1 MSKIVPKTLHT
12 LEAQSPSPSPMN
24 VKNTADDLLFA
35 ALFNGANT
43 VEKGE
48 DLALDNE
55 GLVGF
60 PSNHSQNQEN
70 SESSPHESALI
81 VAATLPVSKA
91 FEAKSSNWLT
101 GDADDS
107 KSSGQGELLIE
118 AENADALADL
128 SLATLPSP
136 HGPANLILGTA
147 DRSATAK
154 LTPASMAFED
164 GNPSNIP
171 NLKMPKKDGLLDRGQ
186 MPGAQNPAV
195 GKAEVDHAEKKFMP
209 TRFIGP
215 LPAQVSDYGSVTS
228 SANNRALLAANLKEY
243 NSEADAKV
251 SDFAKQ
257 INSNKDKNLTTVR
270 NLKQAMLP
278 DISFTP
284 SEKALVGRASGYN
297 GHDILQPTKAVSA
310 VLESA
315 SGFASQSQSGAHTG
329 GQSGGQPGGQAG
341 SAATSGL
348 MQNLNM
354 LQTLDMARSNW
365 NEMLVQRVQKGLAG
379 GKDQLDFQLSP
390 HKLGKMRI
398 SLVLQNDRTNIKVQ
412 TETSAAA
419 LMLSESEGR
428 LAQMLEASGLRLGN
442 FNSGLSQG
450 FDGKGSDGHGDQK
463 SLVRAGNGKT
473 DDDGN
478 VSAETI
484 IEQSENLINIQA

>member
-12 LEAQSPSPSPMN
+12 PEAQSPSPSPMN
-24 VKNTADDLLFA
+24 VKKTADDLLFA

-43 VEKGE
+43 AEKGE

-60 PSNHSQNQEN
+60 LSNHSQNQEN
-70 SESSPHESALI
+70 IESSPHESALI

-136 HGPANLILGTA
+136 HGPTNLILGTA

-154 LTPASMAFED
+154 LTPALVAFED
-164 GNPSNIP
+164 GDTSDLP
-171 NLKMPKKDGLLDRGQ
+171 NLKMLKKDGLLDRGQ

-195 GKAEVDHAEKKFMP
+195 VKAEVDHAEKKFKP
-209 TRFIGP
+209 TRIIGP

-228 SANNRALLAANLKEY
+228 LSNNRALSAANLKEY
-243 NSEADAKV
+243 NSETDAKV
-251 SDFAKQ
+251 FDFAKQ

-278 DISFTP
+278 DSSFTP

-310 VLESA
+310 VLEST
-315 SGFASQSQSGAHTG
+315 SVFASQSQSGSHTG
-329 GQSGGQPGGQAG
+329 GQSGGQAG

-365 NEMLVQRVQKGLAG
+365 NEMLIQRVQKGLAG
-379 GKDQLDFQLSP
+379 GRDQLDFQLSP
-390 HKLGKMRI
+390 RKLGKMRI

-428 LAQMLEASGLRLGN
+428 LAKMLEASGLRLGN

-463 SLVRAGNGKT
+463 SLVRASNGKT

>member
-12 LEAQSPSPSPMN
+12 LEAQSPSRSPMN
-24 VKNTADDLLFA
+24 VKNTDDDLLFA

-43 VEKGE
+43 AEKGE

-101 GDADDS
+101 GDADDL
-107 KSSGQGELLIE
+107 KSSSQDELLIE

-128 SLATLPSP
+128 SIATLTSP
-136 HGPANLILGTA
+136 HGPTNLIFGPA

-154 LTPASMAFED
+154 LTTALMAFED
-164 GNPSNIP
+164 GDPSNLP
-171 NLKMPKKDGLLDRGQ
+171 NLKMPKKDGLLDRAQ
-186 MPGAQNPAV
+186 MPGTQNLAV

-228 SANNRALLAANLKEY
+228 LANNRALSAANLREY
-243 NSEADAKV
+243 NSETDARV
-251 SDFAKQ
+251 GDFAKQ
-257 INSNKDKNLTTVR
+257 INSKKDKDLTTVR

-278 DISFTP
+278 DSSFTP

-310 VLESA
+310 VLEST

-329 GQSGGQPGGQAG
+329 GHSGGQAG
-341 SAATSGL
+341 PAATSGL

-379 GKDQLDFQLSP
+379 GRDQLDFQLSP
-390 HKLGKMRI
+390 RKLGKMRI

-450 FDGKGSDGHGDQK
+450 FDGKGSDGNGDQK
-463 SLVRAGNGKT
+463 SLMRAGKGKT

-484 IEQSENLINIQA
+484 IEKSENLINIQA

>member
-1 MSKIVPKTLHT
+1 MSKIVAKSLQKP
-12 LEAQSPSPSPMN
+12 EVQSPSPSPVN
-24 VKNTADDLLFA
+24 VKKPADDLLFA

-43 VEKGE
+43 AQSGE
-48 DLALDNE
+48 DLAIDAD
-55 GLVGF
+55 GLVGH
-60 PSNHSQNQEN
+60 PSNHKQNQEN
-70 SESSPHESALI
+70 GESSAHESALI
-81 VAATLPVSKA
+81 VAVALPVSKA
-91 FEAKSSNWLT
+91 FGAKSLNWLT
-101 GDADDS
+101 SDADDS
-107 KSSGQGELLIE
+107 KSSSQDELLIE

-136 HGPANLILGTA
+136 HGPTNLILGSA

-154 LTPASMAFED
+154 RTPALMAFED
-164 GNPSNIP
+164 GDPSSLT
-171 NLKMPKKDGLLDRGQ
+171 NLKMPKKGGLLNLGQ
-186 MPGAQNPAV
+186 VHGAQNPAF
-195 GKAEVDHAEKKFMP
+195 GRAEVDHAEKKFMP
-209 TRFIGP
+209 NSFIRP
-215 LPAQVSDYGSVTS
+215 LPAQVSDYGSLTS
-228 SANNRALLAANLKEY
+228 LATNRALTADNVKEY
-243 NSEADAKV
+243 NSETDAKNF
-251 SDFAKQ
+251 DFAQQ

-278 DISFTP
+278 DSSFTA
-284 SEKALVGRASGYN
+284 SEKTLVGRASGYN

-315 SGFASQSQSGAHTG
+315 SGLASQSQSGAHTG
-329 GQSGGQPGGQAG
+329 GQSGGQSGGQAG

-379 GKDQLDFQLSP
+379 GRDQLDFQLSP
-390 HKLGKMRI
+390 GKLGKMRI
-398 SLVLQNDRTNIKVQ
+398 SLVLQNDQTNIKIQ

-428 LAQMLEASGLRLGN
+428 LAQMFEASGLRLGN

-450 FDGKGSDGHGDQK
+450 FDGKGSEGHGDQK

-484 IEQSENLINIQA
+484 LEKSENLINIQA

>member
-43 VEKGE
+43 AEKGE

-60 PSNHSQNQEN
+60 TSNHSQNQEN
-70 SESSPHESALI
+70 IESSPHESALI

-91 FEAKSSNWLT
+91 FGAKSSNWLT

-107 KSSGQGELLIE
+107 KSSGQDEPLIE

-128 SLATLPSP
+128 SLATSPSP
-136 HGPANLILGTA
+136 LGPTNLILGTA

-154 LTPASMAFED
+154 LTPALMAFED
-164 GNPSNIP
+164 GDHSNLP

-186 MPGAQNPAV
+186 MPDAQNPAV
-195 GKAEVDHAEKKFMP
+195 GKAEVDRAEKKFMP
-209 TRFIGP
+209 TRFVGP

-228 SANNRALLAANLKEY
+228 LANNRTLSAANLKEY
-243 NSEADAKV
+243 NSETDAKV
-251 SDFAKQ
+251 FDFAKQ

-278 DISFTP
+278 DSSFTP

-297 GHDILQPTKAVSA
+297 GHDISQPTKAVSA
-310 VLESA
+310 VLEST

-329 GQSGGQPGGQAG
+329 GQSGGQAG
-341 SAATSGL
+341 PAATSGL

-379 GKDQLDFQLSP
+379 GRDQLDFQLSP
-390 HKLGKMRI
+390 RKLGKMRI
-398 SLVLQNDRTNIKVQ
+398 SVVLQNDRTNIKVQ
-412 TETSAAA
+412 TETSTAA

-463 SLVRAGNGKT
+463 SLMRADNGKN

>member
-1 MSKIVPKTLHT
+1 MSKIVPKTVHT
-12 LEAQSPSPSPMN
+12 PEAQSASPSPVN
-24 VKNTADDLLFA
+24 VKKTADDLLFA

-43 VEKGE
+43 AEKGE
-48 DLALDNE
+48 DLALDAE
-55 GLVGF
+55 GLVGY

-91 FEAKSSNWLT
+91 FGTKSSNWLT

-107 KSSGQGELLIE
+107 KLSGQDELLIE

-128 SLATLPSP
+128 SSATLPSP
-136 HGPANLILGTA
+136 HGPANLILGSA

-154 LTPASMAFED
+154 LTPALMAFED
-164 GNPSNIP
+164 GGPLNLP

-195 GKAEVDHAEKKFMP
+195 GKAEVDHTEKKSMP

-228 SANNRALLAANLKEY
+228 LANNRALSAANLKEY
-243 NSEADAKV
+243 NSETDAKGF
-251 SDFAKQ
+251 DFAKP

-270 NLKQAMLP
+270 NLRQAMLP
-278 DISFTP
+278 DSSSTL

-310 VLESA
+310 VLEST
-315 SGFASQSQSGAHTG
+315 SGFASPSQSGAHTG
-329 GQSGGQPGGQAG
+329 GHTGGQAG

-379 GKDQLDFQLSP
+379 GRDQLDFQLSP
-390 HKLGKMRI
+390 RKLGKMRI

-463 SLVRAGNGKT
+463 SLVHAGNGKT

>member
-1 MSKIVPKTLHT
+1 MSKIVPKTVHMP
-12 LEAQSPSPSPMN
+12 EAQSASASPVN
-24 VKNTADDLLFA
+24 VKKTADDLLFA

-43 VEKGE
+43 AEKGE
-48 DLALDNE
+48 GIAFDTE
-55 GLVGF
+55 GLVGY

-81 VAATLPVSKA
+81 VVATLPVSKA
-91 FEAKSSNWLT
+91 FEAKSSNWLS

-107 KSSGQGELLIE
+107 KSSGQDELLIE

-128 SLATLPSP
+128 SSATLPSR
-136 HGPANLILGTA
+136 HGPTNLVLGSA
-147 DRSATAK
+147 GRSATEK
-154 LTPASMAFED
+154 LTPALMAFED
-164 GNPSNIP
+164 GDPSNSP
-171 NLKMPKKDGLLDRGQ
+171 NLKMPRKDGLLGRGQ
-186 MPGAQNPAV
+186 MPGAQNLAV
-195 GKAEVDHAEKKFMP
+195 GKAEIGHVEKKLMP
-209 TRFIGP
+209 TRFIEP
-215 LPAQVSDYGSVTS
+215 LPAQVSDYRSVTS
-228 SANNRALLAANLKEY
+228 SAGNRVLSAANLK
-243 NSEADAKV
+243 
-251 SDFAKQ
+251 
-257 INSNKDKNLTTVR
+257 DKNFATVR

-278 DISFTP
+278 DSSLTP
-284 SEKALVGRASGYN
+284 SEKAPVGRASGYN
-297 GHDILQPTKAVSA
+297 GHDISQPTKAVSA
-310 VLESA
+310 VLEST
-315 SGFASQSQSGAHTG
+315 SWFASQSQSGAHTG
-329 GQSGGQPGGQAG
+329 GQSGGQAG

-365 NEMLVQRVQKGLAG
+365 SEMLVQRVQKGLAG
-379 GKDQLDFQLSP
+379 GRDQLDFQLSP
-390 HKLGKMRI
+390 RKLGKMRI

-450 FDGKGSDGHGDQK
+450 FDGKSSDGHADQK
-463 SLVRAGNGKT
+463 SLVRAGTGKT

>member
-12 LEAQSPSPSPMN
+12 PEAQSPSPSPVN
-24 VKNTADDLLFA
+24 LKKTADDLLFA

-43 VEKGE
+43 GEKGE

-55 GLVGF
+55 GLAGY
-60 PSNHSQNQEN
+60 PLNHSENQEN

-81 VAATLPVSKA
+81 AAATLPVSKA
-91 FEAKSSNWLT
+91 FGAKSSNWLT
-101 GDADDS
+101 GDAGDT
-107 KSSGQGELLIE
+107 KSFGQDEPLIE

-136 HGPANLILGTA
+136 HGPANLILGSA
-147 DRSATAK
+147 DRSATVK
-154 LTPASMAFED
+154 LTPALMAFED
-164 GNPSNIP
+164 GDPLNLP

-195 GKAEVDHAEKKFMP
+195 GKAEVDHTEKKFMP

-228 SANNRALLAANLKEY
+228 LANNRALSAANLKEY
-243 NSEADAKV
+243 NSETDAKV
-251 SDFAKQ
+251 FDFAKQ

-270 NLKQAMLP
+270 NLRQAMLP
-278 DISFTP
+278 DSSSTL

-329 GQSGGQPGGQAG
+329 GHSGGQSNGQAG

-379 GKDQLDFQLSP
+379 GRDQLDFQLNP
-390 HKLGKMRI
+390 RKLGKMRI

-419 LMLSESEGR
+419 MLLSESEGR

-463 SLVRAGNGKT
+463 SLVHAGNGKT

-478 VSAETI
+478 SSAETI
-484 IEQSENLINIQA
+484 TEQSENLINIQA

>member
-1 MSKIVPKTLHT
+1 MSKIVPKTLRT
-12 LEAQSPSPSPMN
+12 PEAQSPSPSP
-24 VKNTADDLLFA
+24 VKVKKTADDLLFA

-48 DLALDNE
+48 DLALVNE
-55 GLVGF
+55 GLVGY
-60 PSNHSQNQEN
+60 PQNQEN

-101 GDADDS
+101 GDAGDT
-107 KSSGQGELLIE
+107 KSSGQDEPLIE

-136 HGPANLILGTA
+136 HGPTNLILGTA

-154 LTPASMAFED
+154 LTPALMAFED
-164 GNPSNIP
+164 GDPSNLP

-228 SANNRALLAANLKEY
+228 LANNRALSAANLKEY
-243 NSEADAKV
+243 NSETDAKV
-251 SDFAKQ
+251 FDFAKQ

-278 DISFTP
+278 DGSFTA

-310 VLESA
+310 VLEST
-315 SGFASQSQSGAHTG
+315 SGFVSQSQSGAHTG
-329 GQSGGQPGGQAG
+329 GQSSGQAG

-463 SLVRAGNGKT
+463 SLMRAGNGKT

-478 VSAETI
+478 VSAEKI

>member
-1 MSKIVPKTLHT
+1 
-12 LEAQSPSPSPMN
+12 
-24 VKNTADDLLFA
+24 
-35 ALFNGANT
+35 
-43 VEKGE
+43 
-48 DLALDNE
+48 
-55 GLVGF
+55 
-60 PSNHSQNQEN
+60 
-70 SESSPHESALI
+70 
-81 VAATLPVSKA
+81 
-91 FEAKSSNWLT
+91 
-101 GDADDS
+101 
-107 KSSGQGELLIE
+107 
-118 AENADALADL
+118 
-128 SLATLPSP
+128 
-136 HGPANLILGTA
+136 
-147 DRSATAK
+147 
-154 LTPASMAFED
+154 MAFED
-164 GNPSNIP
+164 GDPSNLP

-195 GKAEVDHAEKKFMP
+195 GNAEVGHAEKKFMP

-228 SANNRALLAANLKEY
+228 LANNRALSAANLKEY
-243 NSEADAKV
+243 NSETDAKV
-251 SDFAKQ
+251 FDFAKQ

-278 DISFTP
+278 DSSFTP

-297 GHDILQPTKAVSA
+297 GHDISQPTKAVSA
-310 VLESA
+310 VLEST
-315 SGFASQSQSGAHTG
+315 SGFVSQSQSGAHTG
-329 GQSGGQPGGQAG
+329 GQSGGQAG
-341 SAATSGL
+341 PAATSGL

-379 GKDQLDFQLSP
+379 GRDQLDFQLSP
-390 HKLGKMRI
+390 RKLGKMRI

-419 LMLSESEGR
+419 MMLSESEGR

>member
-24 VKNTADDLLFA
+24 VKNTDDDLLFA

-43 VEKGE
+43 AEKGE

-60 PSNHSQNQEN
+60 PSNHSQNREN
-70 SESSPHESALI
+70 IESSPHESALI

-91 FEAKSSNWLT
+91 FEAKSSNCLT

-107 KSSGQGELLIE
+107 KSAGQGELLIE

-136 HGPANLILGTA
+136 HGPTNLILGTD

-154 LTPASMAFED
+154 LTPALMAFED
-164 GNPSNIP
+164 GDPSNLP
-171 NLKMPKKDGLLDRGQ
+171 NLKMPKKDGLLGRGQ
-186 MPGAQNPAV
+186 MPGAQNPAI
-195 GKAEVDHAEKKFMP
+195 GKAEKQFMP
-209 TRFIGP
+209 TSFIGP

-228 SANNRALLAANLKEY
+228 LANNRALSAANLKEY
-243 NSEADAKV
+243 NSETDAKAF
-251 SDFAKQ
+251 DFAKQ

-278 DISFTP
+278 DSSFTP
-284 SEKALVGRASGYN
+284 SEKALVGRGSGYN

-315 SGFASQSQSGAHTG
+315 SKFASQSQSGAHTG
-329 GQSGGQPGGQAG
+329 GQSGGQSSGQAG

-379 GKDQLDFQLSP
+379 GRDQLDFQLSP
-390 HKLGKMRI
+390 RKLGKMRI

-473 DDDGN
+473 DDDGD

>member
-24 VKNTADDLLFA
+24 VKKAADDLLFA

-43 VEKGE
+43 AEKGE
-48 DLALDNE
+48 DLTLDNK
-55 GLVGF
+55 GLVGY
-60 PSNHSQNQEN
+60 PQNQEN
-70 SESSPHESALI
+70 SESSSHESTLI

-91 FEAKSSNWLT
+91 FGAKSSNWLS

-107 KSSGQGELLIE
+107 KSSGQDELLIE

-136 HGPANLILGTA
+136 HGPTNLILGTA

-154 LTPASMAFED
+154 LTPALMAFED
-164 GNPSNIP
+164 GDPSNLP

-186 MPGAQNPAV
+186 MPGAQNLAV
-195 GKAEVDHAEKKFMP
+195 GKAEIDHAEKKFMP

-228 SANNRALLAANLKEY
+228 LANNRALSAANLKEY
-243 NSEADAKV
+243 NSETDAKV
-251 SDFAKQ
+251 FDFAKQ

-278 DISFTP
+278 DSSFTP
-284 SEKALVGRASGYN
+284 SEKALVGRSSGYN
-297 GHDILQPTKAVSA
+297 GHDISQPTKAVSA

-315 SGFASQSQSGAHTG
+315 SGVASQSQSGAHTG
-329 GQSGGQPGGQAG
+329 GQSGGQAG
-341 SAATSGL
+341 PAATSGL

-379 GKDQLDFQLSP
+379 GRDQLDFQLSP
-390 HKLGKMRI
+390 RKLGKMRI
-398 SLVLQNDRTNIKVQ
+398 SLVLQNDQTNIKVQ

>member
-1 MSKIVPKTLHT
+1 LGIR
-12 LEAQSPSPSPMN
+12 
-24 VKNTADDLLFA
+24 
-35 ALFNGANT
+35 
-43 VEKGE
+43 
-48 DLALDNE
+48 
-55 GLVGF
+55 
-60 PSNHSQNQEN
+60 QNQEN

-91 FEAKSSNWLT
+91 FGAKSSNWLT

-107 KSSGQGELLIE
+107 KSSGQDEPLIE

-136 HGPANLILGTA
+136 HGPTNLIFGSA

-154 LTPASMAFED
+154 LTPALMAFED
-164 GNPSNIP
+164 GDPSNLP

-186 MPGAQNPAV
+186 MPGAQNSAV

-228 SANNRALLAANLKEY
+228 LANNRALSAANLKEY
-243 NSEADAKV
+243 NSDTDAKV
-251 SDFAKQ
+251 FDFAKQ
-257 INSNKDKNLTTVR
+257 IDGNKDKNLTTVR

-278 DISFTP
+278 DSSFTA
-284 SEKALVGRASGYN
+284 SEKALVGRASDSN

-310 VLESA
+310 VLEST
-315 SGFASQSQSGAHTG
+315 SGFARQSQSGAHTG
-329 GQSGGQPGGQAG
+329 GQSGGQAG
-341 SAATSGL
+341 PAVTSGL

-379 GKDQLDFQLSP
+379 GRDQLDFQLSP
-390 HKLGKMRI
+390 RKLGKMRI

-419 LMLSESEGR
+419 MMLSESEGR

>member
-1 MSKIVPKTLHT
+1 MSKIVPKTVHT
-12 LEAQSPSPSPMN
+12 SEAQSPSPSPVN
-24 VKNTADDLLFA
+24 VKKTADDLLFA

-43 VEKGE
+43 AVKGE
-48 DLALDNE
+48 DLALDAE
-55 GLVGF
+55 GLVGY
-60 PSNHSQNQEN
+60 PSNQSQNQEN

-81 VAATLPVSKA
+81 VAATLPLSKA
-91 FEAKSSNWLT
+91 FWTKSPNWLT
-101 GDADDS
+101 GDADDP
-107 KSSGQGELLIE
+107 KSSGEDELLIE

-128 SLATLPSP
+128 STATLPSSI
-136 HGPANLILGTA
+136 GPTNLILGST
-147 DRSATAK
+147 DGSAAAK
-154 LTPASMAFED
+154 LTPALMAFED
-164 GNPSNIP
+164 EDPSNLP

-186 MPGAQNPAV
+186 MPGAQNPV
-195 GKAEVDHAEKKFMP
+195 VVKVEVDHAEQKFMP

-228 SANNRALLAANLKEY
+228 LANNRALSAANLKEY
-243 NSEADAKV
+243 NSETDAKV
-251 SDFAKQ
+251 FDFAKQ
-257 INSNKDKNLTTVR
+257 VNSNKDKNFTTIR
-270 NLKQAMLP
+270 NLKQGMLP
-278 DISFTP
+278 DSSFTP
-284 SEKALVGRASGYN
+284 SEKALVGRTSGYN

-329 GQSGGQPGGQAG
+329 GQSGGQAG

-365 NEMLVQRVQKGLAG
+365 NEMLIQRVQKGLAG
-379 GKDQLDFQLSP
+379 GRDQLDFQLSP
-390 HKLGKMRI
+390 RKLGKMRI
-398 SLVLQNDRTNIKVQ
+398 SLVLQNDQTNIKVQ
-412 TETSAAA
+412 TETTAAA

-428 LAQMLEASGLRLGN
+428 LAQMLEASGLRLGH

-463 SLVRAGNGKT
+463 SLVRAGNDKA
-473 DDDGN
+473 DEDGN

-484 IEQSENLINIQA
+484 LEQSENLINIQA

>member
-1 MSKIVPKTLHT
+1 MSKIVPKTVHT
-12 LEAQSPSPSPMN
+12 PERQSSLSSPAN
-24 VKNTADDLLFA
+24 VEKTADDLLFA

-43 VEKGE
+43 AVKGE
-48 DLALDNE
+48 DLALDTE

-107 KSSGQGELLIE
+107 KLSGQDELLIE

-128 SLATLPSP
+128 SIATLPSP
-136 HGPANLILGTA
+136 HGPTNLIFGSA

-154 LTPASMAFED
+154 LTPALMAFED
-164 GNPSNIP
+164 GDPSNLP

-228 SANNRALLAANLKEY
+228 LANNRALLAANLKEY
-243 NSEADAKV
+243 NAETDAKV
-251 SDFAKQ
+251 FDFAKQ
-257 INSNKDKNLTTVR
+257 INSNKDENFTTVR
-270 NLKQAMLP
+270 NLKQALLP
-278 DISFTP
+278 DSSFTP

-297 GHDILQPTKAVSA
+297 GHDISQPTKAVSA
-310 VLESA
+310 VLEST

-329 GQSGGQPGGQAG
+329 GQSGGQAG
-341 SAATSGL
+341 PAATSGL

-379 GKDQLDFQLSP
+379 GRDQLDFQLSP
-390 HKLGKMRI
+390 RKLGKMRI

>member
-1 MSKIVPKTLHT
+1 M
-12 LEAQSPSPSPMN
+12 
-24 VKNTADDLLFA
+24 LFA

-43 VEKGE
+43 AEKGE

-60 PSNHSQNQEN
+60 PSNHSQNREN
-70 SESSPHESALI
+70 IESSPHESALI

-118 AENADALADL
+118 TENADALADL

-136 HGPANLILGTA
+136 HGSTNLIFGSA

-154 LTPASMAFED
+154 LTPALMAFED
-164 GNPSNIP
+164 GGPSNLP

-186 MPGAQNPAV
+186 MPGTQNLAV
-195 GKAEVDHAEKKFMP
+195 GKAEVDHTEKKFMP

-228 SANNRALLAANLKEY
+228 LANNRALLAANLKEY
-243 NSEADAKV
+243 NAETDAKV
-251 SDFAKQ
+251 FDFAKQ

-278 DISFTP
+278 DSSFTP

-329 GQSGGQPGGQAG
+329 GHSSGQAG

-379 GKDQLDFQLSP
+379 GRDQLDFQLSP
-390 HKLGKMRI
+390 RKLGKMRI

-450 FDGKGSDGHGDQK
+450 FDDKGSDGHSDQK

-478 VSAETI
+478 VSAETML
-484 IEQSENLINIQA
+484 EQSENLINIQA

>member
-1 MSKIVPKTLHT
+1 MSKIVPKSVQMLG
-12 LEAQSPSPSPMN
+12 AQSTSITSVN
-24 VKNTADDLLFA
+24 AEKTADELLFA
-35 ALFNGANT
+35 TLFNGAKA
-43 VEKGE
+43 VFKGE
-48 DLALDNE
+48 DVVLDSEDFDESLA
-55 GLVGF
+55 
-60 PSNHSQNQEN
+60 NHSQNQEIGEN
-70 SESSPHESALI
+70 HKSEGAFICTAALRAPKVVGEKSLNRLASETEDLAVSSQ
-81 VAATLPVSKA
+81 
-91 FEAKSSNWLT
+91 
-101 GDADDS
+101 DR
-107 KSSGQGELLIE
+107 LLIE
-118 AENADALADL
+118 DENFDALADL
-128 SLATLPSP
+128 PLATLQSP
-136 HGPANLILGTA
+136 TGLNNLVTGPT
-147 DRSATAK
+147 DRLSTSK
-154 LTPASMAFED
+154 LTPAVMAFED
-164 GNPSNIP
+164 GDPSNLP

-186 MPGAQNPAV
+186 MPGAQNLAV

-228 SANNRALLAANLKEY
+228 LANNRALSAANLKEY
-243 NSEADAKV
+243 NSETDAKV
-251 SDFAKQ
+251 FDFAKQ

-278 DISFTP
+278 DSSFTP

-310 VLESA
+310 VSENT

-329 GQSGGQPGGQAG
+329 GQSGGQAG
-341 SAATSGL
+341 PAATSGL

-379 GKDQLDFQLSP
+379 GRDQLDFQLSP
-390 HKLGKMRI
+390 RKLGKMRI

-463 SLVRAGNGKT
+463 SLMRAGNGKT

-484 IEQSENLINIQA
+484 TEQSENLINIQA

>member
-1 MSKIVPKTLHT
+1 MSKIVPKTVHT
-12 LEAQSPSPSPMN
+12 PEAQSASASPVN
-24 VKNTADDLLFA
+24 VKKTADDLLFA

-43 VEKGE
+43 AEKGE
-48 DLALDNE
+48 YLALDTE
-55 GLVGF
+55 GLVGN

-70 SESSPHESALI
+70 SENGSHESALI

-91 FEAKSSNWLT
+91 VGTKSSNWLT

-107 KSSGQGELLIE
+107 KSSGQDELLIE

-136 HGPANLILGTA
+136 HGPANLILGSA

-154 LTPASMAFED
+154 LTPALMAFED
-164 GNPSNIP
+164 GDPSNLP

-215 LPAQVSDYGSVTS
+215 LPAQVSDYGSLTS
-228 SANNRALLAANLKEY
+228 LANNRALSAANLKEY
-243 NSEADAKV
+243 NSETDAKV
-251 SDFAKQ
+251 FDFAKQ

-278 DISFTP
+278 DSSFTP

-310 VLESA
+310 VLEST
-315 SGFASQSQSGAHTG
+315 SGFASQSQNGAHTG
-329 GQSGGQPGGQAG
+329 GQSGGQSGGQAG

-379 GKDQLDFQLSP
+379 GRDQLDFQLSP
-390 HKLGKMRI
+390 RKLGKMRI

>member
-1 MSKIVPKTLHT
+1 MSKIVPKTVHT
-12 LEAQSPSPSPMN
+12 SETQSPSPSSVN
-24 VKNTADDLLFA
+24 VKKTADDLLFA
-35 ALFNGANT
+35 ALFNGANN
-43 VEKGE
+43 VEKGK
-48 DLALDNE
+48 DLALDTK
-55 GLVGF
+55 GLVGY
-60 PSNHSQNQEN
+60 PSNHSQNQQN
-70 SESSPHESALI
+70 SESSPHENALI
-81 VAATLPVSKA
+81 VAATLPLSTA
-91 FEAKSSNWLT
+91 FGAKSSNRVT

-107 KSSGQGELLIE
+107 KSSGQDELLIE
-118 AENADALADL
+118 AENADALANL
-128 SLATLPSP
+128 SSATLSSP
-136 HGPANLILGTA
+136 HGPNNLILGSA

-154 LTPASMAFED
+154 LTPGLLAYED
-164 GNPSNIP
+164 GDPSNLP

-186 MPGAQNPAV
+186 MLGAQNPAV
-195 GKAEVDHAEKKFMP
+195 AKAEVDHAEKKIMP
-209 TRFIGP
+209 ARLIGP

-228 SANNRALLAANLKEY
+228 LANNRALSAANLKEY
-243 NSEADAKV
+243 NAEIDDKV
-251 SDFAKQ
+251 FDFAKQ
-257 INSNKDKNLTTVR
+257 INSNKDKNFTTVR

-278 DISFTP
+278 DSGLIT
-284 SEKALVGRASGYN
+284 SEKAIVGRASGYN

-310 VLESA
+310 VLEST
-315 SGFASQSQSGAHTG
+315 SGLASQSQGGTHTG
-329 GQSGGQPGGQAG
+329 GQSSGQTG

-354 LQTLDMARSNW
+354 LQTLDMAKSNW
-365 NEMLVQRVQKGLAG
+365 NEMLIQRVQKGLAG

-390 HKLGKMRI
+390 RKLGKMRI
-398 SLVLQNDRTNIKVQ
+398 SIVLQNDRTNIKVQ

-484 IEQSENLINIQA
+484 LEQSENLINIQA

>member
-1 MSKIVPKTLHT
+1 M
-12 LEAQSPSPSPMN
+12 
-24 VKNTADDLLFA
+24 
-35 ALFNGANT
+35 
-43 VEKGE
+43 
-48 DLALDNE
+48 
-55 GLVGF
+55 
-60 PSNHSQNQEN
+60 
-70 SESSPHESALI
+70 
-81 VAATLPVSKA
+81 
-91 FEAKSSNWLT
+91 
-101 GDADDS
+101 
-107 KSSGQGELLIE
+107 IE

-128 SLATLPSP
+128 SSATLQSP
-136 HGPANLILGTA
+136 HGSANLILGSA
-147 DRSATAK
+147 NRSATAK
-154 LTPASMAFED
+154 LTPALMAFEEGD
-164 GNPSNIP
+164 PSNLP
-171 NLKMPKKDGLLDRGQ
+171 NLKMLKKDGLLGRGQ

-215 LPAQVSDYGSVTS
+215 MPAQVSDYETVTS
-228 SANNRALLAANLKEY
+228 LAYNRARSAATLKEY
-243 NSEADAKV
+243 NFEIDAKV
-251 SDFAKQ
+251 SDFAKE
-257 INSNKDKNLTTVR
+257 INSNKDKNFTTVR

-278 DISFTP
+278 DSSFTP
-284 SEKALVGRASGYN
+284 SEKALFGRASGYN
-297 GHDILQPTKAVSA
+297 GHDISQPTKAVSA
-310 VLESA
+310 VLEST
-315 SGFASQSQSGAHTG
+315 SGFASQSQNGAHTGGHSG
-329 GQSGGQPGGQAG
+329 GQSGGQSG
-341 SAATSGL
+341 SVATSGL

-365 NEMLVQRVQKGLAG
+365 NEMLIQRVQKGLAG
-379 GKDQLDFQLSP
+379 GRDQLDFQLSP
-390 HKLGKMRI
+390 RKLGKMRI

-484 IEQSENLINIQA
+484 LEQSENLINIQA

>member
-1 MSKIVPKTLHT
+1 MSKIVPKTVHT
-12 LEAQSPSPSPMN
+12 PEAQSASASPVN
-24 VKNTADDLLFA
+24 VKKTADDLLFA

-43 VEKGE
+43 AEKGE
-48 DLALDNE
+48 GIAFDTE
-55 GLVGF
+55 GLVGY

-70 SESSPHESALI
+70 SESSPHESALT

-91 FEAKSSNWLT
+91 FGVKSSNWLS

-107 KSSGQGELLIE
+107 KSSGQDELLIE
-118 AENADALADL
+118 AENADALANL
-128 SLATLPSP
+128 SSATLPSP
-136 HGPANLILGTA
+136 HGPTNLILGSTG
-147 DRSATAK
+147 RSATAK
-154 LTPASMAFED
+154 LTPALMAFED
-164 GNPSNIP
+164 GDPSNSP
-171 NLKMPKKDGLLDRGQ
+171 NLKMPRKDGLLGRGQ
-186 MPGAQNPAV
+186 MPDAQNLAV
-195 GKAEVDHAEKKFMP
+195 GKAEIGHVEKKFMP
-209 TRFIGP
+209 TRFIEP
-215 LPAQVSDYGSVTS
+215 LPAQVSDYRSVTS
-228 SANNRALLAANLKEY
+228 SAGNRVLSAANLKEY
-243 NSEADAKV
+243 NSETDTKFF
-251 SDFAKQ
+251 DFAKE
-257 INSNKDKNLTTVR
+257 INSNKDKNFATVR

-278 DISFTP
+278 DSSFTP
-284 SEKALVGRASGYN
+284 SEKALVGRAGGYN
-297 GHDILQPTKAVSA
+297 GHDISQPTKAVSA
-310 VLESA
+310 VLEST
-315 SGFASQSQSGAHTG
+315 SWFASQSQSGAHTG
-329 GQSGGQPGGQAG
+329 GQSGGQAG

-379 GKDQLDFQLSP
+379 GRDQLDFQLSP

-398 SLVLQNDRTNIKVQ
+398 SLVVQNDRTNIKVQ

-419 LMLSESEGR
+419 LMLSEAEGR

-473 DDDGN
+473 EEDGN

-484 IEQSENLINIQA
+484 LEQSENLINIQA

>member
-12 LEAQSPSPSPMN
+12 LEDQSPLPSPMN
-24 VKNTADDLLFA
+24 VKNTDDDLLFA

-43 VEKGE
+43 AEKGE

-60 PSNHSQNQEN
+60 PSNHSQNREN
-70 SESSPHESALI
+70 IESSPHESALI

-118 AENADALADL
+118 TENADALADL

-136 HGPANLILGTA
+136 HGSTNLIFGSA

-154 LTPASMAFED
+154 LTPALMAFED
-164 GNPSNIP
+164 GDPSNLP

-195 GKAEVDHAEKKFMP
+195 GKAKSDHAEKKFMP
-209 TRFIGP
+209 
-215 LPAQVSDYGSVTS
+215 AQVSGYGPVTS
-228 SANNRALLAANLKEY
+228 LANNRALSAANLKEY
-243 NSEADAKV
+243 NAETDAKV
-251 SDFAKQ
+251 FDFAKQ

-278 DISFTP
+278 DSSFTP
-284 SEKALVGRASGYN
+284 NEKALVGRVSGYN

-310 VLESA
+310 VLEST

-329 GQSGGQPGGQAG
+329 GQPGGQPGGQAG

-379 GKDQLDFQLSP
+379 GRDQLDFQLNP
-390 HKLGKMRI
+390 RKLGKMRI

-450 FDGKGSDGHGDQK
+450 SDGKGSDGHGDQK
-463 SLVRAGNGKT
+463 SLVRASNGKT

>member
-1 MSKIVPKTLHT
+1 
-12 LEAQSPSPSPMN
+12 
-24 VKNTADDLLFA
+24 
-35 ALFNGANT
+35 
-43 VEKGE
+43 
-48 DLALDNE
+48 
-55 GLVGF
+55 
-60 PSNHSQNQEN
+60 
-70 SESSPHESALI
+70 
-81 VAATLPVSKA
+81 
-91 FEAKSSNWLT
+91 
-101 GDADDS
+101 
-107 KSSGQGELLIE
+107 
-118 AENADALADL
+118 
-128 SLATLPSP
+128 
-136 HGPANLILGTA
+136 
-147 DRSATAK
+147 
-154 LTPASMAFED
+154 
-164 GNPSNIP
+164 
-171 NLKMPKKDGLLDRGQ
+171 LKMPKKDGLLDRGQ

-215 LPAQVSDYGSVTS
+215 LPAQVSDYESVTS
-228 SANNRALLAANLKEY
+228 LANNRALLAANLKEY
-243 NSEADAKV
+243 NAETDAKV
-251 SDFAKQ
+251 FDFAKQ
-257 INSNKDKNLTTVR
+257 INSNKDENFTTVR
-270 NLKQAMLP
+270 NLKQALLS
-278 DISFTP
+278 DSSFTP

-297 GHDILQPTKAVSA
+297 GHDISQPTKAVSA

-315 SGFASQSQSGAHTG
+315 AGFASQSQGGAHTG
-329 GQSGGQPGGQAG
+329 GQSSGQTG

-379 GKDQLDFQLSP
+379 GRDQLDFQLSP
-390 HKLGKMRI
+390 RKLGKMRI

-463 SLVRAGNGKT
+463 SLMRAGNGKN